1 MFFRIPGI
9 VSPTKCYLYKDNI
22 FVGMNFLRFFLF
34 PLAILYSSITSLRN
48 LFFDLGIF
56 TSRKY
61 KNPTIGVGN
70 LSVGGTGKSVCV
82 DYVVSL
88 VKKNHE
94 VAILSRGYGRLT
106 KGYFEAKNTSTFKE
120 IGDEPLMLY
129 RKHPEVR
136 VAVAERRRLGMEKL
150 LKEAKP
156 NTVFVWD
163 DCFQHR
169 WVSPGLMILLTSF
182 EHLFVNDYHL
192 PVGRLRELS
201 SGKKRAD
208 VVIVTKCPTKLTKQN
223 KAQITQKL
231 QLAKT
236 QQLFFSKIGY
246 ADQIRNQERTF
257 PIDKIENV
265 PFVLITGIAD
275 PKPLLYYLN
284 AVGAQFEHLQFADH
298 HLFVD
303 KDIEKIKSRANGR
316 MILTTEKDFVRLAPI
331 IKSDLLFYLGIE
343 MKMNASDKKQL
354 DQILM
359 DASNKSLNQF

>member
-1 MFFRIPGI
+1 MFFRITGI

-34 PLAILYSSITSLRN
+34 PLAILYSSITNFRN

-82 DYVVSL
+82 DYIVSL
-88 VKKNHE
+88 VKKNNE

-106 KGYFEAKNTSTFKE
+106 KGYVEAKEVSTYKDL
-120 IGDEPLMLY
+120 GDEPLMLY

-136 VAVAERRRLGMEKL
+136 VAVAERRRLGMENL
-150 LKEAKP
+150 LKKAKSD
-156 NTVFVWD
+156 TVFVWD

-169 WVSPGLMILLTSF
+169 WVSPDLMILLTSF
-182 EHLFVNDYHL
+182 EHLFVNDCHL
-192 PVGRLRELS
+192 PVGSLRELS
-201 SGKKRAD
+201 LGKKRAD
-208 VVIVTKCPTKLTKQN
+208 IVIVTKCPTKLNKQN
-223 KAQITQKL
+223 KVQITQKL

-236 QQLFFSKIGY
+236 QKLFFSKIGY
-246 ADQIRNQERTF
+246 ADQIRNQERTI
-257 PIDKIENV
+257 PIDKIENI

-275 PKPLLYYLN
+275 PKPLLYYLK
-284 AVGAQFEHLQFADH
+284 AIGGQFEHLQFADH
-298 HLFVD
+298 HLFTD

-316 MILTTEKDFVRLAPI
+316 MILTTEKDFVRLAPMI
-331 IKSDLLFYLGIE
+331 QSDLLFYLGIE
-343 MKMNASDKKQL
+343 MKMDASDQKKL

-359 DASNKSLNQF
+359 DTSTNNIK

>member
-1 MFFRIPGI
+1 MFFRFTGN
-9 VSPTKCYLYKDNI
+9 VSPTKCYLCKDNI

-48 LFFDLGIF
+48 LFFDMGIF

-61 KNPTIGVGN
+61 KNPIIGVGN

-88 VKKNHE
+88 IKKNHE
-94 VAILSRGYGRLT
+94 VAILSRGYGRIT
-106 KGYFEAKNTSTFKE
+106 KGYVEAKGVSTYKE

-129 RKHPEVR
+129 RKHPKVR
-136 VAVAERRRLGMEKL
+136 VAVAESRRLGMENL
-150 LKEAKP
+150 LKKTKL

-163 DCFQHR
+163 DCFQNR
-169 WVSPGLMILLTSF
+169 WVSPDLMILLTSF

-192 PVGRLRELS
+192 PVGNLRELS

-223 KAQITQKL
+223 KAQIIQKL

-236 QQLFFSKIGY
+236 QQLFFAKIGY
-246 ADQIRNQERTF
+246 DDQIRNQERTF
-257 PIDKIENV
+257 PIDRIDNV

-275 PKPLLYYLN
+275 PKPLLCYLK
-284 AVGAQFEHLQFADH
+284 AIGGQFEHLQFADH
-298 HLFVD
+298 HLFTD
-303 KDIEKIKSRANGR
+303 RDIEKIKSRANGR
-316 MILTTEKDFVRLAPI
+316 MIITTEKDFVRLVPMI
-331 IKSDLLFYLGIE
+331 QSDLLFYLGIE
-343 MKMNASDKKQL
+343 MKIDASDQKQL

-359 DASNKSLNQF
+359 DTSTNKIK

>member
-1 MFFRIPGI
+1 MFFRLTGI
-9 VSPTKCYLYKDNI
+9 VSPTKCYLYKDNT

-120 IGDEPLMLY
+120 IGDEPLMFY

-136 VAVAERRRLGMEKL
+136 VAVAERRRLGMGNL
-150 LKEAKP
+150 LKKAKP

-169 WVSPGLMILLTSF
+169 WVSPDLMILLTSF
-182 EHLFVNDYHL
+182 DHLFVNDYHL
-192 PVGRLRELS
+192 PVGSLRELS

-208 VVIVTKCPTKLTKQN
+208 VVIITKCPTKLTKQD

-236 QQLFFSKIGY
+236 QQLFFAKIGY
-246 ADQIRNQERTF
+246 ADQIRNQKRTF

-275 PKPLLYYLN
+275 PKPFLYYLN
-284 AVGAQFEHLQFADH
+284 AIGGQFEHLQFADH
-298 HLFVD
+298 HLFTD

-331 IKSDLLFYLGIE
+331 IQSDLLFYLGIE
-343 MKMNASDKKQL
+343 MKMNAPDQKQL

-359 DASNKSLNQF
+359 NASNKSLN

>member
-1 MFFRIPGI
+1 
-9 VSPTKCYLYKDNI
+9 
-22 FVGMNFLRFFLF
+22 MNFLRFFLF

-88 VKKNHE
+88 VKKNNE

-106 KGYFEAKNTSTFKE
+106 NGYVEAKEVSTYKE
-120 IGDEPLMLY
+120 LGDEPIMLY

-136 VAVAERRRLGMEKL
+136 VAVAERRRLGMENL
-150 LKEAKP
+150 LKKAKLD
-156 NTVFVWD
+156 TVFVWD

-169 WVSPGLMILLTSF
+169 WVSPDLMILLTSF

-192 PVGRLRELS
+192 PVGSLRELS

-208 VVIVTKCPTKLTKQN
+208 VVIVTKCPTKLTKQS
-223 KAQITQKL
+223 KVQITQKL

-236 QQLFFSKIGY
+236 QQLFFAKIGY

-265 PFVLITGIAD
+265 PFVLVTGIAD
-275 PKPLLYYLN
+275 PKPLLYYLK
-284 AVGAQFEHLQFADH
+284 AIGGQFEHLQFADH
-298 HLFVD
+298 HLFTS

-316 MILTTEKDFVRLAPI
+316 MLLTTEKDFVRLAPMI
-331 IKSDLLFYLGIE
+331 ESDLLFYLGIE
-343 MKMNASDKKQL
+343 MKMDASDQKQL

-359 DASNKSLNQF
+359 DTTNNNIK